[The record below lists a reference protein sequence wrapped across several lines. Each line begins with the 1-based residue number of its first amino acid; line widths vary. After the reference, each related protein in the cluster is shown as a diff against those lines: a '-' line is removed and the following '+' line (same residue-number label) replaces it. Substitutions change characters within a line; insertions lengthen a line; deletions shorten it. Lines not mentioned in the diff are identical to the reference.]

1 MYRKMYVQLFNAI
14 TDALFCMEQQ
24 NYGAARQLLEEAQQK
39 CEEIYMDGEEEET
52 K

>member
-24 NYGAARQLLEEAQQK
+24 NYGQARALLVDAQQQS
-39 CEEIYMDGEEEET
+39 EELFMDGEEDDA
-52 K
+52 